1 MSTENSAAAVYRMHA
16 EADQAV
22 IEFQRGGVNMHKLSI
37 VRRYHTDGQGVGYY
51 DTGERMKHWGKMGAF
66 WEGFGAGCSAQLF
79 S

>member
-1 MSTENSAAAVYRMHA
+1 MSTEHSAVAVYRTHA
-16 EADQAV
+16 EDNQAV
-22 IEFQRGGVNMHKLSI
+22 KVLQRGGVDMHKLSI
-37 VRRYHTDGQGVGYY
+37 VGTYHTDGQAVGYY